1 MIKSNREA
9 EIKKRGLGL
18 IDKVLSTAQDNEDV
32 SRDALGLCFLIDLFI
47 DAERLDLAEIA
58 IEELEE
64 FCEVLE
70 AS

>member
-32 SRDALGLCFLIDLFI
+32 NRDALGLCFLIDLFI
-47 DAERLDLAEIA
+47 DAERLALAEIA

-64 FCEVLE
+64 FCE
-70 AS
+70 AAK